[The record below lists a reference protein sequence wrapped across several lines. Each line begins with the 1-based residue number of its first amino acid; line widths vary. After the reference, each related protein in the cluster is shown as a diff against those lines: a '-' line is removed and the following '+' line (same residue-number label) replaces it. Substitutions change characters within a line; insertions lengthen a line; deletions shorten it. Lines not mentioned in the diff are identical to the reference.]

1 MGHTQMPFSALSLP
15 HLQLQSFEEPCARSA
30 QCSSGCSGDRSTSG
44 LSVFSA
50 LCWRGGEVR
59 HGHRPLLLLARKPG
73 SSAQFNARLRLSTY
87 AMDLTLLHRSRMRD
101 WALGP
106 VISLVNGI
114 TQRVWTLVI
123 SPSRGPKNSQRRHEK
138 QAKFCALHRASSF
151 MQITLLG
158 RTSRGAVLCAVSLG
172 S

>member
-1 MGHTQMPFSALSLP
+1 MGHNQMPFSALFLP
-15 HLQLQSFEEPCARSA
+15 HLQLQSFEKPCARSA

-73 SSAQFNARLRLSTY
+73 SSAQFDARLRLSTY
-87 AMDLTLLHRSRMRD
+87 AMGSHLTASVKNAGLD
-101 WALGP
+101 PWAGDITGKWHFTES
-106 VISLVNGI
+106 VDFGDISIPGL
-114 TQRVWTLVI
+114 
-123 SPSRGPKNSQRRHEK
+123 KNSQRRHEK
-138 QAKFCALHRASSF
+138 QAKFCTLHRASSF

-158 RTSRGAVLCAVSLG
+158 RTSRGAVL
-172 S
+172 

>member
-1 MGHTQMPFSALSLP
+1 MTPLEDERHRPSGGLSMVLRTYRGCIIYEHDGMGHAQMPFSAFFLP
-15 HLQLQSFEEPCARSA
+15 HLQLQSFEKPCARSA

-114 TQRVWTLVI
+114 PQRECGLW
-123 SPSRGPKNSQRRHEK
+123 
-138 QAKFCALHRASSF
+138 
-151 MQITLLG
+151 
-158 RTSRGAVLCAVSLG
+158 
-172 S
+172 